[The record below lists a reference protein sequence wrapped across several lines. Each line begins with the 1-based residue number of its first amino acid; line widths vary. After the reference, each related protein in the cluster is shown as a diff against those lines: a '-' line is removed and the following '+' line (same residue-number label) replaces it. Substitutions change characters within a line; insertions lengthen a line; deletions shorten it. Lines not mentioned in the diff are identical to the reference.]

1 MSSFLLL
8 LLLLLFLFLFDIIC
22 SVSLVSFFSFLF
34 IIVVIIII
42 SSLFFVSFA
51 ESKPSIRQD
60 IALRC
65 VRVRIVY
72 KKSSE
77 PMLAIKK

>member
-8 LLLLLFLFLFDIIC
+8 LLLFDIIC
-22 SVSLVSFFSFLF
+22 SVSLLLFLFFSFLF
-34 IIVVIIII
+34 IIVFVIII

-72 KKSSE
+72 KKNSE
-77 PMLAIKK
+77 LMLAIKK

>member
-1 MSSFLLL
+1 M
-8 LLLLLFLFLFDIIC
+8 LLFVPFRYFY
-22 SVSLVSFFSFLF
+22 FFSFLF
-34 IIVVIIII
+34 IIIVAIII

-60 IALRC
+60 IAHRC

-72 KKSSE
+72 KKNSE
-77 PMLAIKK
+77 LMLAIKSNS